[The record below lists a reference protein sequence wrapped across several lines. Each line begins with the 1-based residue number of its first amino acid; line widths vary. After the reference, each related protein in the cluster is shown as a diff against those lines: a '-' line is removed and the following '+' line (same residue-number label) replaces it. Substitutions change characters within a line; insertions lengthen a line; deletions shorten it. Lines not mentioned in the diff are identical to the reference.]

1 MMRKQYP
8 IIVKMRYGNSVTC
21 DNYLDVYNTAMGLE
35 LDAYENIVSVNGLK
49 FYGGKHVMDISATFV
64 QEDYKFLPV
73 RDKVVVD
80 IGAGLADSSIYFC
93 THGARKVLAIE
104 PDTSRFE
111 LAERN
116 IKTNN
121 FCDRIVL
128 IHAGCVGMNGENYDI
143 KQDRIVPLKEIIT
156 KSGGFL
162 TLEQIINKLDQSPDI
177 LKLACLGCE
186 YDVLLN
192 SPNEVI
198 TQFSHIQVQ
207 YVFGYRNIKE
217 KLENCGFQV
226 TSSGPIHIKYTL
238 KPLDSKKNKKQI
250 INMHYG
256 YIYAARK

>member
-1 MMRKQYP
+1 MRKQYP
-8 IIVKMRYGNSVTC
+8 ITVKMRSGNTVTC
-21 DNYLDVYNTAMGLE
+21 DNYLDVYNTSMGLE
-35 LDAYENIVSVNGLK
+35 LDANENIVSVNGLK
-49 FYGGKHVMDISATFV
+49 FHGGKYVLDISATFV

-104 PDTSRFE
+104 PDTTRFE
-111 LAERN
+111 LAKRN

-121 FCDRIVL
+121 FCDRIAL
-128 IHAGCVGMNGENYDI
+128 INAGCVGVNGGNYNI
-143 KQDRIVPLKEIIT
+143 KQDRILPLKEIIT

-177 LKLACLGCE
+177 LKSACLGCE

-192 SPNEVI
+192 TPNKII

-226 TSSGPIHIKYTL
+226 TSSGPIHIKYTF
-238 KPLDSKKNKKQI
+238 KPLNSKKNEKQI
-250 INMHYG
+250 IDMHYG
-256 YIYAARK
+256 YIYATRK

>member
-1 MMRKQYP
+1 
-8 IIVKMRYGNSVTC
+8 
-21 DNYLDVYNTAMGLE
+21 
-35 LDAYENIVSVNGLK
+35 
-49 FYGGKHVMDISATFV
+49 
-64 QEDYKFLPV
+64 
-73 RDKVVVD
+73 
-80 IGAGLADSSIYFC
+80 
-93 THGARKVLAIE
+93 
-104 PDTSRFE
+104 
-111 LAERN
+111 
-116 IKTNN
+116 
-121 FCDRIVL
+121 
-128 IHAGCVGMNGENYDI
+128 
-143 KQDRIVPLKEIIT
+143 LKEIIT